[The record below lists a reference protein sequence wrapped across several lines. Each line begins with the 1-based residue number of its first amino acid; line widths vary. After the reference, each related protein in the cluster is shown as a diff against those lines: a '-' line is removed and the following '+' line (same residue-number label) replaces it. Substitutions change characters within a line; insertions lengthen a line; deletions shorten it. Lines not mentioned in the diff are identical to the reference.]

1 MNARLRETIRL
12 ALAAALMGLSI
23 VLTRAG
29 SVLIPIGGVPVIRIG
44 FGTLPIVL
52 ASLLCGPIWGG
63 LAGAGS
69 DLIGAFAFP
78 LGSYFFGYTISAALQ
93 GILPW
98 VLLKVFHRHHRAL
111 VVYDASLL
119 VVAIGALLAYVY
131 LTPVYSDGRDQ
142 PVYDFPLTPLVRA
155 IITAVVLALA
165 LLSLGATLFMAHWA
179 RKGQP
184 AIGEPALSLPLPETQ
199 LAHSR
204 TLWKAAAR
212 ARRAAR
218 PQDRPYSALELYSAI
233 LTNGFLLM
241 VLLYALW
248 TSLFYGLPY
257 GYSLFN
263 AMARFFITTPV
274 FTAAMIL
281 IVDPLTR
288 IGAFGIV
295 KKTVRVSP
303 RG

>member
-52 ASLLCGPIWGG
+52 VSLMCGPIWGG

-111 VVYDASLL
+111 VVYDASLM

-142 PVYDFPLTPLVRA
+142 PVYAFPLTPLVRA
-155 IITAVVLALA
+155 IITAVVMALA
-165 LLSLGATLFMAHWA
+165 LLSLGATLFMARWA
-179 RKGQP
+179 RKDQP
-184 AIGEPALSLPLPETQ
+184 AGGPALSLPLPGTQ

-204 TLWKAAAR
+204 ALWTAAAR
-212 ARRAAR
+212 AQRAAR
-218 PQDRPYSALELYSAI
+218 PKDRPYSALELYSAI

-241 VLLYALW
+241 VLLYSLW

-263 AMARFFITTPV
+263 SMARFFITTPV

-281 IVDPLTR
+281 TVDPLTR

-295 KKTVRVSP
+295 KKAVRVPP